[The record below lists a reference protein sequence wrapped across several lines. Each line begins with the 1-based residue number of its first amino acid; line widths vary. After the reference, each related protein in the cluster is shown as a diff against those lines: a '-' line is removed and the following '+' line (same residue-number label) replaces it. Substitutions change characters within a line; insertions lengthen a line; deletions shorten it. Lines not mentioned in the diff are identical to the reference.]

1 MALLLITTLFI
12 AMLGW
17 VSRSYLRSRDPLLRD
32 VMLIFASVGL
42 LFVLAIIRVLGGDP
56 PRAVAG
62 SLAALLLGQPFLTLR
77 LVSRLRRVPAWALW
91 SAAGAWVLT
100 AVPVVLMARPL
111 PRLVVLPAIAAFFVV
126 ESAAGWLLAAEARRR
141 GGSARIRLGCAA
153 AGTAL
158 FGVALVIVGGGP
170 VFTDLSRGVAL
181 VSAVMYVLAFAPP
194 RWLRR
199 MWSRG
204 AAYGLIGQLLAA
216 PVDEPPQRTWQ
227 RYCEGARRVLGA
239 DGVTVLLSTEPA
251 TVEPVAQAGLVA
263 PVRPRY
269 SEAEI
274 EALLA
279 TAGTVDLHAS
289 RNAAAKAAADV
300 VGTGGARFVSAA
312 PLALD
317 GRRGALILVNRYR
330 TLFADD
336 DVALFTEVARQAATM
351 AGRAAVLA
359 ERQRLAVIVESSHDA
374 IIGKTLGGV
383 ITSWN
388 LGAHRLYGYDAE
400 ETIGRHASMLFPR
413 DQEGVEA
420 QLMAQIA
427 AGERIEQ
434 YQVQRRRK
442 DGVTVT
448 VSLTLSPITEPAGT
462 VVGVASISRDI
473 TEQLEAQ
480 AKAERLAA
488 QAERDAAER
497 RMQHTRRL
505 ESLGQLAGGVAHD
518 FNNILAVIGSYTELS
533 LETLQAHASTNDELV
548 GVRADLLQVARATER
563 ATQLTKQLLAFGRR
577 DVTQAEVLDL
587 NHLIRDVEQMLR
599 RAIGEHITLATDLN
613 PELWN
618 VHADPSQV
626 EQILVNLAINA
637 RDAMPTGGALS
648 IDTTNTTL
656 DTDTDTDGS
665 PSTAPSRYVRIR
677 VSDTG
682 IGMPPEVLERAFEP
696 FYTTKPQG
704 SGTGLGLATVYGI
717 ATAAG
722 GDVRLY
728 SEPGVGTTIT
738 VLLPATEAPTTAGS
752 TNGNSADTSATD
764 PAPRHETIL
773 VVEDEDA
780 LREVT
785 TRILTH
791 AGYQV
796 LPADCG
802 AAAIELAHHHPGP
815 IHLLLSD
822 VIMPKMM
829 GNEVAAQ
836 VSAIRPGLPVL
847 YMSGYAEPV
856 LTEHGTLPTGVIIVE
871 KPFTRRQLLDRI
883 HTILHANSPEH
894 LGTAAP
900 AQTPTPTL

>member
-1 MALLLITTLFI
+1 
-12 AMLGW
+12 
-17 VSRSYLRSRDPLLRD
+17 VS
-32 VMLIFASVGL
+32 
-42 LFVLAIIRVLGGDP
+42 
-56 PRAVAG
+56 
-62 SLAALLLGQPFLTLR
+62 
-77 LVSRLRRVPAWALW
+77 
-91 SAAGAWVLT
+91 
-100 AVPVVLMARPL
+100 
-111 PRLVVLPAIAAFFVV
+111 AF
-126 ESAAGWLLAAEARRR
+126 
-141 GGSARIRLGCAA
+141 
-153 AGTAL
+153 
-158 FGVALVIVGGGP
+158 
-170 VFTDLSRGVAL
+170 SRGAAL
-181 VSAVMYVLAFAPP
+181 VSAVMYVLAFVPP

-199 MWSRG
+199 TWSRG
-204 AAYGLIGQLLAA
+204 AAYGLMEQLLAA

-227 RYCEGARRVLGA
+227 RYCDGARQVLGA
-239 DGVTVLLSTEPA
+239 DGVTVLLGTAPG
-251 TVEPVAQAGLVA
+251 TVEPVAHAGLA
-263 PVRPRY
+263 TPVRPSY
-269 SEAEI
+269 GDDEV

-279 TAGTVDLHAS
+279 AAGTVDLHAS
-289 RNAAAKAAADV
+289 RNGATKAASDV
-300 VGTGGARFVSAA
+300 VGANGARFVTAA
-312 PLALD
+312 PLDVGA
-317 GRRGALILVNRYR
+317 RRGALVLVNGYR

-351 AGRAAVLA
+351 AERAAVLA

-374 IIGKTLGGV
+374 IIGKTLDDV

-388 LGAHRLYGYDAE
+388 LGAQRLYGYTAE
-400 ETIGRHASMLFPR
+400 ETIGHHASMLFPP
-413 DQEGVEA
+413 DHQQVEA
-420 QLMAQIA
+420 QLMARSA

-434 YQVQRRRK
+434 HQVQRRRK
-442 DGVTVT
+442 EGVTVT
-448 VSLTLSPITEPAGT
+448 VSLTLSPITDPSGT
-462 VVGVASISRDI
+462 VLGVASISRDM
-473 TEQLEAQ
+473 TEQLQVQ
-480 AKAERLAA
+480 AERERLAA
-488 QAERDAAER
+488 QAERDTAER
-497 RMQHTRRL
+497 RLQHARRL
-505 ESLGQLAGGVAHD
+505 ESLGQLAAGVAHD

-533 LETLQAHASTNDELV
+533 IETLQAYASTNDELV
-548 GVRADLLQVARATER
+548 GVRADLQQVARATER

-599 RAIGEHITLATDLN
+599 RAIGEHITLVTNLN

-618 VHADPSQV
+618 VHADPGQV

-637 RDAMPTGGALS
+637 RDAMPTGGTLS

-656 DTDTDTDGS
+656 DDTDAAGS
-665 PSTAPSRYVRIR
+665 PNTPPGRYVRIR

-682 IGMPPEVLERAFEP
+682 SGMPPEVLERAFEP

-717 ATAAG
+717 TASAG

-752 TNGNSADTSATD
+752 ANGNGADTGVTE
-764 PAPRHETIL
+764 PTPRHETIL

-785 TRILTH
+785 TRILTR
-791 AGYQV
+791 AGYRV
-796 LPADCG
+796 LAADCG

-829 GNEVAAQ
+829 GNEVAAR
-836 VSAIRPGLPVL
+836 VTAIRPGLPVL

-856 LTEHGTLPTGVIIVE
+856 LTEHGTLPAGVIILE

-883 HTILHANSPEH
+883 HTILRANSPEN
-894 LGTAAP
+894 LDTAHP
-900 AQTPTPTL
+900 AQTPTPSA